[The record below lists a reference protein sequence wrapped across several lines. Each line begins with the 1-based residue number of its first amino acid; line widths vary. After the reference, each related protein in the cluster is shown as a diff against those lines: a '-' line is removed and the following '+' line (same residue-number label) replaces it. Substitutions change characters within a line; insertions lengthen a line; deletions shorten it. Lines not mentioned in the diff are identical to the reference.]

1 MLTRSYNKEIVIATR
16 MFMDVFNDIVI
27 DRRDNLDTIQKT
39 IKVPCVY
46 GARSR
51 MLKSLENR
59 ANTLK
64 LPLIAVSIAGFS
76 RDEGRAHSVNIFKQ
90 LNVDGHFDIRNMV
103 ANPININYQVSIL
116 TKYQED
122 LDQILGNFVPF
133 FNPDIYITWP
143 NPYGGDNIKSQIS
156 WDGDFGITYPED
168 IGENEPWRTLAEGTF
183 TFKTWMFPGM
193 GAPAGSTGSDSNYP
207 FDAPLIFNINL
218 CKEPPNGNLVTGF
231 VSGDFVIS
239 GQIDVGGL
247 NSFYDVPLTQTFDNY
262 IENISS
268 GLIHE
273 PNFDNNPISGALIDN
288 TLWQS
293 TSGLL
298 SGVVLNPN
306 LSGDLV
312 TLIDNFTNP
321 NLELITK
328 AGYFTK
334 AMKTVNYLPIWNASL
349 SGYLS
354 GCNI

>member
-1 MLTRSYNKEIVIATR
+1 MNLRSYNKEIVIATR

-27 DRRDNLDTIQKT
+27 DRRDNQDTVQKT
-39 IKVPCVY
+39 IKVPCLY

-51 MLKSLENR
+51 MLKALENR
-59 ANTLK
+59 GNTLR
-64 LPLIAVSIAGFS
+64 LPLITVSIAGFN

-103 ANPININYQVSIL
+103 ANPINLSFQVSIL

-122 LDQILGNFVPF
+122 LDQILGNFIPF

-143 NPYGGDNIKSQIS
+143 NPFGGDNIKSQIL
-156 WDGDFGITYPED
+156 WDGDFAISYPED
-168 IGENEPWRTLAEGTF
+168 ITAEEPWRILAEGTF

-193 GAPAGSTGSDSNYP
+193 STIGSVSGNSYP

-218 CKEPPNGNLVTGF
+218 CQPPPNGNLTTGF
-231 VSGDFVIS
+231 VEGDFVIS
-239 GQIDVGGL
+239 GEIDVGGL
-247 NSFYDVPLTQTFDNY
+247 NSFYDVPHAQTFDTY
-262 IENISS
+262 IEKITS

-273 PNFDNNPISGALIDN
+273 PNFDSNPISGNLIES

-298 SGVVLNPN
+298 SGVVLNPTI
-306 LSGDLV
+306 SGDLV
-312 TLIDNFTNP
+312 TLINNFTNP

-328 AGYFTK
+328 AGYFTSGM
-334 AMKTVNYLPIWNASL
+334 ATVDFLPIWNASL